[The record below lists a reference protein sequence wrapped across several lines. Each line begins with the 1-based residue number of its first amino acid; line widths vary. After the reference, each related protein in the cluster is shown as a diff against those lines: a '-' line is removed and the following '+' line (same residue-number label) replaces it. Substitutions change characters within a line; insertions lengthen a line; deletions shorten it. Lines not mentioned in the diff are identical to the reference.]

1 MKKNLDGKYEN
12 TNIWKHSEK
21 VWKVQGHISFELPVP
36 LAEWEVQLVWDE
48 GKKMAIAGI
57 CQKSKVIEVRKNT
70 SPLRNRLSSNEWL
83 TCTWLFGILYL
94 T

>member
-48 GKKMAIAGI
+48 GKKMAIAGN
-57 CQKSKVIEVRKNT
+57 CQKSTFIKFEKI
-70 SPLRNRLSSNEWL
+70 PHPY
-83 TCTWLFGILYL
+83 GIDFRVMSG
-94 T
+94 